1 MYGLLDCVHQEIAE
15 IGELRE
21 MADDSAQGKHVKEK
35 QMVKTSAAEKKFGAI
50 IISAIA
56 DNQLELVKD
65 CANPKQ
71 IWHPLKAV
79 FERQHR
85 AGQIFIRKLLL

>member
-1 MYGLLDCVHQEIAE
+1 MYGLLDCVHQE